1 MPDASALIS
10 GLLETH
16 CTLAPRSCTA
26 KLCLES
32 LTHQVLTPLSPQSPA
47 ESVSGSRRRSPS
59 PAGSPPL
66 QQSPAGMEGAPL
78 LDPDVHAALKDSVLF
93 GGLTDAELT
102 EVALAFSPLR
112 CAAGQALLLAGEPN
126 ESFFVVASGVFAQY
140 EHHRRRTGPTDQW
153 NLGELPL
160 SPGRGRNG
168 SAFSRGSTDAG
179 TAAGAAGSRGSIGRG
194 SIAAAAAAAA
204 SAVSAAAG
212 SRGSISRSSISRSSI
227 AAAGAG
233 GSRNSIAGGSRGSIA
248 GGSRGS
254 IAAAAA
260 SSTAASGWL
269 SPLSADDAVKGGMS
283 QVLCGRGAMFGELN
297 LLLAGALCSK
307 SVVCA
312 MDGGLA
318 YAITR
323 VRLRR
328 VLARV
333 GLRER
338 AEVLSAL
345 GGVPLL
351 HQLTKEQLRK
361 LADRVE
367 VLSFAEGSQVSRQ
380 SMLHNI
386 CYAHAR
392 TAMCVHI
399 SCCSL
404 LSGYILSLA
413 LMLLQQYVTV
423 GSSVLL
429 CYKCKR

>member
-26 KLCLES
+26 KLCLEN

-47 ESVSGSRRRSPS
+47 ESVSGTSGRRRSPS

-78 LDPDVHAALKDSVLF
+78 LDPVVHAALKDSVLF

-102 EVALAFSPLR
+102 EVAHAFSPLR

-160 SPGRGRNG
+160 SPGRGRTG
-168 SAFSRGSTDAG
+168 SVFSRGSTDAG
-179 TAAGAAGSRGSIGRG
+179 TTAGAAGSRGSIGRG
-194 SIAAAAAAAA
+194 SIAAAAAAA
-204 SAVSAAAG
+204 VSAAAG

-227 AAAGAG
+227 TAAGAG

-248 GGSRGS
+248 GSSRGS

-260 SSTAASGWL
+260 ASSAAASGWL

-367 VLSFAEGSQVSRQ
+367 VLCFAESSQVSWH
-380 SMLHNI
+380 SLLHYTR
-386 CYAHAR
+386 YAHACTAVCVQMAHR
-392 TAMCVHI
+392 TYC
-399 SCCSL
+399 
-404 LSGYILSLA
+404 
-413 LMLLQQYVTV
+413 
-423 GSSVLL
+423 
-429 CYKCKR
+429 